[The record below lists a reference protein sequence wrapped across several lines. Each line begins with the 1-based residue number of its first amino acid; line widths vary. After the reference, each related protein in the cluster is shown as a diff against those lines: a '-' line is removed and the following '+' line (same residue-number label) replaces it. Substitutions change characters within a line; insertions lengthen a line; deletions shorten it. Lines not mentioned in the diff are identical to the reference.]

1 VTNDGSAGTAPR
13 ARGGRD
19 DLIARRVPMTL
30 WGFVRHSSG
39 WHQLWLLVIST
50 LVFLAS
56 TAPLEVQ
63 RRLVNEATN
72 GDSYRPII
80 LLALTYAGLALVEGV
95 LKLAMN
101 MYRAWISEHAVRS
114 LRRSVQALLDG
125 RTPREAGETQ
135 GVGVSMILAEAE
147 PIGGFVGSSVSEPLL
162 QAGILMSVLAY
173 MIYLQPLMALVA
185 VAVFSPQIAL
195 VPFVQRAIN
204 TRVRSR
210 IRTLRRVSI
219 AVTGGAVDDPLEQRR
234 RINKVLRLNL
244 SIFRLKFSLN
254 FLMNLL
260 THWGTAGILALGG
273 WYVVNGETEIGTVV
287 AFVSGLAKIT
297 DPWRDLINWYREMN
311 VTRTK
316 YVLLA
321 STVHGLL
328 AIEPDPEIVTA
339 S

>member
-1 VTNDGSAGTAPR
+1 MTTGGNPGAWARLRPGRAG
-13 ARGGRD
+13 
-19 DLIARRVPMTL
+19 LIARRVPMTL
-30 WGFVRHSSG
+30 WGFVRLSSG
-39 WHQLWLLVIST
+39 WHQLWLLIIST

-63 RRLVNEATN
+63 RRLINEATS
-72 GDSYRPII
+72 GGAYRPII
-80 LLALTYAGLALVEGV
+80 VLASIYAGLALVEGV

-125 RTPREAGETQ
+125 RTPSESGETQ

-162 QAGILMSVLAY
+162 QAGILLSVLGY

-204 TRVRSR
+204 TRVRHR
-210 IRTLRRVSI
+210 IRTLRRVSV

-244 SIFRLKFSLN
+244 GIFRLKFSLN
-254 FLMNLL
+254 FIMNLL
-260 THWGTAGILALGG
+260 THGGTAGILALGG

-311 VTRTK
+311 ITRTK

-321 STVHGLL
+321 TTVHGLL
-328 AIEPDPEIVTA
+328 PMEPDDEIVTA
-339 S
+339 A

>member
-1 VTNDGSAGTAPR
+1 VTGGGGATAPR
-13 ARGGRD
+13 AHAVRD
-19 DLIARRVPMTL
+19 ALIARRIPMTL
-30 WGFVRHSSG
+30 WGFVRLSSG

-63 RRLVNEATN
+63 RRLVNEATS
-72 GDSYRPII
+72 GTTYRPILI
-80 LLALTYAGLALVEGV
+80 LALVYAGLALVEGI

-101 MYRAWISEHAVRS
+101 MYRAWISEHAVLS

-125 RTPREAGETQ
+125 RAPREAAGTQ

-162 QAGILMSVLAY
+162 QGGILLSVLAY
-173 MIYLQPLMALVA
+173 MLYLQPLMALVA
-185 VAVFSPQIAL
+185 VAVFSPQLAM
-195 VPFVQRAIN
+195 VPVVQRAIN
-204 TRVRSR
+204 TRVRRR
-210 IRTLRRVSI
+210 IRTLRRVSV
-219 AVTGGAVDDPLEQRR
+219 AVTGGAEDDPLEQRR

-244 SIFRLKFSLN
+244 GIFRLKFSLN
-254 FLMNLL
+254 FSMNLL

-273 WYVVNGETEIGTVV
+273 WYVVIGETEIGTVV

-297 DPWRDLINWYREMN
+297 DPWRDLVNWYREMN

-316 YVLLA
+316 YILLA
-321 STVHGLL
+321 TTVHGLL
-328 AIEPDPEIVTA
+328 AVEPEVVSA
-339 S
+339 K